1 MKLILTEIIIQSQLA
16 ADVNIYKLELALL
29 FPQFHQLQSLF
40 ELSGTNVFIVL
51 YVAPHC

>member
-1 MKLILTEIIIQSQLA
+1 MKLIITEIIIQSQLA

-29 FPQFHQLQSLF
+29 FPQFYQLQSLF
-40 ELSGTNVFIVL
+40 GTNVFIVL